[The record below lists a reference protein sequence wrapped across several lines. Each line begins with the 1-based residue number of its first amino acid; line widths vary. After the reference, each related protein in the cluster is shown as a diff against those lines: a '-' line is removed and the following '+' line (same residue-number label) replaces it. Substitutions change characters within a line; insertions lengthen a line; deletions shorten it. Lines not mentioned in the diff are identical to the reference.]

1 MFEWSQHRDEQM
13 KTVVVASTNPVKLQ
27 AAREGFT
34 RMFPGETF
42 AVEGVTAPSGVS
54 DQPMSDVETLQG
66 ALNRARNVAALSP
79 SADYWV
85 GIEGGIEDRDGDMQV
100 FAWVVVLS
108 RERTGKGKTGTF
120 YLPREIAELVRQGKE
135 LGDADDIVFGRS
147 NSKQKNGAIGILTGD
162 VLDRASYYVHAVI
175 MALVPFKNPHLTF

>member
-1 MFEWSQHRDEQM
+1 M

-34 RMFPGETF
+34 RMFPDETF
-42 AVEGVTAPSGVS
+42 AVEGVSAPSGVS
-54 DQPMSDVETLQG
+54 DQPMSDSETLQG
-66 ALNRARNVAALSP
+66 ALNRARNVAQLVPA
-79 SADYWV
+79 ADYWI

-108 RERTGKGKTGTF
+108 PERSGKGKTGTF

-175 MALVPFKNPHLTF
+175 MALVPFRNPHLTF